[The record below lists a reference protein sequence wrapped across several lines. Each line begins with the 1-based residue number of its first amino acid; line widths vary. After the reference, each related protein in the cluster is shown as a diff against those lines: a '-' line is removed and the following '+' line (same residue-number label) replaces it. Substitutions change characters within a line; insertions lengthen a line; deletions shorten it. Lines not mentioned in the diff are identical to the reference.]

1 MEEYSKIGIGLVGKG
16 YEKLVGRKVMIRIGL
31 DRIVELDKVEGKT
44 ASTNPIVG

>member
-1 MEEYSKIGIGLVGKG
+1 MLGKDTK
-16 YEKLVGRKVMIRIGL
+16 KLVGRKVMIRIGL